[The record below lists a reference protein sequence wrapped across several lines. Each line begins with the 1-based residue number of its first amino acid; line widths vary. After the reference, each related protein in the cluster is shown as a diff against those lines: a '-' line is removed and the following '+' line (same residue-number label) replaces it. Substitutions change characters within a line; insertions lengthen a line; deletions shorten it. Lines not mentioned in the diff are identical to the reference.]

1 MNPLYGKIRIV
12 HLPSYEEPFVIL
24 DKPRGLPSAPLFEG
38 DISALTFAIGKF
50 PEISKVKGRKKIE
63 YGLVHRIDTE
73 TKGLL
78 LICTEQSFY
87 DKIMSEQTNGRFFK
101 TYKAQCDSFASGEG
115 FPILDGNLEDV
126 VNCINKSTNES
137 SCSVIVRSRFRPF
150 GLKNS
155 QVRPVNESAGKA
167 ALKKAGQ
174 KEYETQIKLKKSR
187 DGIFARCRIKE
198 GYRHQVRC
206 HLAWLGFP
214 IKGDPLYNSSNKKGQ
229 EFKFDAIGL
238 EFLGYSFNIDNL

>member
-50 PEISKVKGRKKIE
+50 PEISKVKGRKEIE

-87 DKIMSEQTNGRFFK
+87 DKVMSEQTNGRFFK
-101 TYKAQCDSFASGEG
+101 T
-115 FPILDGNLEDV
+115 
-126 VNCINKSTNES
+126 
-137 SCSVIVRSRFRPF
+137 
-150 GLKNS
+150 
-155 QVRPVNESAGKA
+155 
-167 ALKKAGQ
+167 
-174 KEYETQIKLKKSR
+174 
-187 DGIFARCRIKE
+187 
-198 GYRHQVRC
+198 
-206 HLAWLGFP
+206 
-214 IKGDPLYNSSNKKGQ
+214 
-229 EFKFDAIGL
+229 
-238 EFLGYSFNIDNL
+238 